1 MSGEDFV
8 GSTNAVEMVVQRV
21 RERSDELV
29 AGMLERYRREI
40 ADYAALDPAELAGD
54 VRRVSEHNLGIM
66 LDNLERGEPLR
77 AEQLDPSRR
86 GAARR
91 VHAGVSLPGMLH
103 AFRLWGQVVWECVL
117 EVADAGQPA
126 EREAALEIAG
136 LIIRHVDQ
144 VSRAVAQAYLDEA
157 EGLWSERETL
167 RRDLVEVLITGQG
180 GSEAARLQ
188 ASALRVELAEHYA
201 VVAARR
207 LQDAGRELLRGA
219 VETAGECL
227 SGALVG
233 VRQGE
238 LLAFCPV
245 SGPADLERVRRGAN
259 VLAARLAP
267 SLSVTFGGW
276 HPGPGGVVAGFA
288 EAHEALEIAVEAGV
302 TGRAVGFDEVLLDHI
317 LRSTVHSQRL
327 LADTLGPLR
336 AYDAERR
343 SELVPTLRAYF
354 EAGYNLTRAAQALNV
369 HANTVVYRLRRVRE
383 LTGRD
388 PHDPDDLLLLS
399 LGLKLV
405 TR

>member
-1 MSGEDFV
+1 MWGSEFV
-8 GSTNAVEMVVQRV
+8 GSTNAVEVLVQRV

-40 ADYAALDPAELAGD
+40 ADYAALDAGELAGD

-66 LDNLERGEPLR
+66 LDNLERGQALR
-77 AEQLDPSRR
+77 AEQLDLSRR

-117 EVADAGQPA
+117 EAASPDEPA

-188 ASALRVELAEHYA
+188 AAALRVELAEHYA

-207 LQDAGRELLRGA
+207 VEDSGGELLRGA
-219 VETAGECL
+219 VETARECL
-227 SGALVG
+227 AGALVG

-245 SGPADLERVRRGAN
+245 DGPDLERVRRGAS
-259 VLAARLAP
+259 VLAARLSP
-267 SLSVTFGGW
+267 GMSVAFGGW

-343 SELVPTLRAYF
+343 TELVATLRAYF

-399 LGLKLV
+399 LGLKL
-405 TR
+405 

>member
-1 MSGEDFV
+1 MSSEDFV
-8 GSTNAVEMVVQRV
+8 GSTNAVEVVVQRV
-21 RERSDELV
+21 RDRSDELV
-29 AGMLERYRREI
+29 AGMLELYRREI

-117 EVADAGQPA
+117 EVADADQPA
-126 EREAALEIAG
+126 EREAALQIAG

-188 ASALRVELAEHYA
+188 AAALRLELAEHYA

-207 LQDAGRELLRGA
+207 LEEVGRELLRRA
-219 VETAGECL
+219 VETARECL
-227 SGALVG
+227 SAALVG

-245 SGPADLERVRRGAN
+245 SGPADIERVRRGAN

-267 SLSVTFGGW
+267 NLSVALGGW

-288 EAHEALEIAVEAGV
+288 EAREALEIAVEAGV

-343 SELVPTLRAYF
+343 TSSSPRCAPTSTPATTSRAPP
-354 EAGYNLTRAAQALNV
+354 
-369 HANTVVYRLRRVRE
+369 RRSTCTPTPSS
-383 LTGRD
+383 TGCGA
-388 PHDPDDLLLLS
+388 S
-399 LGLKLV
+399 AS
-405 TR
+405 